1 VSQDPP
7 HDPTE
12 QDEQEAIRLQRIV
25 DTTGLRAD
33 GGGDGVS
40 RTADGQEVR
49 CSSCRYYLNP
59 RDALAYCWHPQL
71 QLLVG
76 AGWRCQHHDPAPEG
90 TA

>member
-1 VSQDPP
+1 VRHHQP

-33 GGGDGVS
+33 GGS
-40 RTADGQEVR
+40 AASLTADGQAVR

-76 AGWRCQHHDPAPEG
+76 AGWRCEHHDPAPEG